1 MTRNTHT
8 EPSAG
13 TANRPPNVSHEAEQD
28 AVELLSEDHK
38 KVRSMFEQFKKM
50 KEDESGDSEGKKAL
64 VEECCTALKIHA
76 SIEEEIFYPAIR
88 EALGESDADIM
99 DEAVVEH
106 ASAKQFIAQI
116 GRMQPDDEL
125 YDAMFTVLGEYVNH
139 HIEEEEKEM
148 FKKARKSKA
157 DLHMLGDAL
166 EQRRAQLQQQLGA
179 SPEGHSQKKVGKQ
192 KGLH

>member
-8 EPSAG
+8 EPTAG
-13 TANRPPNVSHEAEQD
+13 TAKRPPNVPHEAEQD
-28 AVELLSEDHK
+28 AIELLSEEHK

-50 KEDESGDSEGKKAL
+50 KEEESSDSASKKAL
-64 VEECCTALKIHA
+64 VEECCTALKIHTA
-76 SIEEEIFYPAIR
+76 IEEEIFYPAMR
-88 EALGESDADIM
+88 EALGDADM
-99 DEAVVEH
+99 MNEAVVEH

-116 GRMQPDDEL
+116 GRMQPADEL

-166 EQRRAQLQQQLGA
+166 EQRRSQLQEQLGV
-179 SPEGHSQKKVGKQ
+179 SHPEGHAQKKGAKQ